1 MMYYSGMRSSFMA
14 ISVPQMGASKS
25 RTTFEGAHCDFVPS
39 KTTPKNGKMLPCSN
53 SFSEMRYKSDPED
66 K

>member
-1 MMYYSGMRSSFMA
+1 MA